1 VVVVQQLPRRSSS
14 SRRWWWWC
22 MVVVQQLLHLMKY
35 VATMSMITETEP
47 WTRIVH
53 LHPQMDSKDN
63 QLKAQMKTAQLEMV
77 TVANRG

>member
-1 VVVVQQLPRRSSS
+1 
-14 SRRWWWWC
+14 
-22 MVVVQQLLHLMKY
+22 MKY